1 MAPFVIAKGM
11 LQKVNIRATIIT
23 AIIAAL
29 VFCVP
34 ASIYISRASYRDT
47 WLLYLGSFLFFI
59 TIWVHTMMDSLRRK
73 NNESTVALIFASHM
87 ATIAGIILS
96 CLACFILLTVMVPGY
111 LQPGMADKV
120 LTGEPANTIIDKTD
134 GMSLDIFMAATIIN
148 FSVGSFAGI
157 VLPFYMKRNQTRDRR
172 RPTPFHNKGM
182 K

>member
-1 MAPFVIAKGM
+1 M
-11 LQKVNIRATIIT
+11 LEKVNIRATIIA
-23 AIIAAL
+23 AIIGAV
-29 VFCVP
+29 VFCIPVT
-34 ASIYISRASYRDT
+34 IYISQATYRAT

-59 TIWVHTMMDSLRRK
+59 VMWVHTMLDSLHRK
-73 NNESTVALIFASHM
+73 NNESTVALVFASHM

-96 CLACFILLTVMVPGY
+96 CLICFLLLVIMVPGY
-111 LQPGMADKV
+111 LQPGTAGKV
-120 LTGEPANTIIDKTD
+120 LTGEPANTLIDKTN

-172 RPTPFHNKGM
+172 RPTPFHNKGI